1 MPKPEA
7 DAVQS
12 FIAATFRS
20 VWALELLCLLRS
32 NRDVALS
39 QADMV
44 AGLTASQLV
53 VSQSLASL
61 VAAGLVVEESDGSA
75 RYAPASQSLDAL
87 AQAAEEFYAN
97 RPNAVRR
104 IIVSASRPSIAAFAD
119 AFRLKKD

>member
-1 MPKPEA
+1 MPEA

-32 NRDVALS
+32 NRGVALS

>member
-1 MPKPEA
+1 MPEA

-20 VWALELLCLLRS
+20 VWALELLCLLRR
-32 NRDVALS
+32 NRGVALS

>member
-1 MPKPEA
+1 MPEA

-87 AQAAEEFYAN
+87 AQAAEQFYAN

>member
-1 MPKPEA
+1 MPRPEA

>member
-1 MPKPEA
+1 MPEA

-104 IIVSASRPSIAAFAD
+104 IIVSASRPSITAFAD